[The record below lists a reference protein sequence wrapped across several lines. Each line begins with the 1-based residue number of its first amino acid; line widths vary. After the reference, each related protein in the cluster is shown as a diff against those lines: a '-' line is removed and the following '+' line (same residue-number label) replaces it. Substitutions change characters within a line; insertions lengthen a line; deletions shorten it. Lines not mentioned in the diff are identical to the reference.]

1 MGSVLCGETGM
12 NKDEKLQIT
21 KDKLMEATLHLME
34 NMEDPMKVTSRE
46 IAQQAQVQPAMINY
60 CFGSRENLIYAT
72 FQKEYLAFVQEDEV
86 KEILSSNLKP
96 KEILKRIHF
105 IVARCLVQNYK
116 FTRAITALVLFQR
129 DLGKGSFSYPYVK
142 AHFQGKKTDKECKLI
157 AYELSTM
164 MQIMIYRKDDIRKD
178 FGIDLDDEKEL
189 RKYVDM
195 RIELLLGGGK

>member
-1 MGSVLCGETGM
+1 M

-86 KEILSSNLKP
+86 KEILSSDLEP